1 MTKGNSS
8 KWMVLCALLLVG
20 WSTTA
25 RAAEGHDFSVY
36 ARAVEFC
43 RGAVHRP
50 MAVDLDRRV
59 LCLDGDLTLE
69 LDLKLAGELEPN
81 GLFVVRSRGGYIN
94 RAAELAEALSDRNA
108 SVVVYDYCFS
118 ACASYL
124 AMATPKTFVMKDTV
138 LAWHHPPDL
147 RRCPLLVPS
156 LDGGPERLENA
167 PCPDAPRDFHEDED
181 KRISYNRSF
190 YRGRADPAFEDP
202 PESRIIR
209 KRLAALYRGT
219 GRYPD
224 VLWTWNP
231 RYYRVLKTQ
240 IVYEAY
246 PESQS
251 EIDALMSKFHF
262 GRVLYDP

>member
-1 MTKGNSS
+1 
-8 KWMVLCALLLVG
+8 MVLCALLLAG
-20 WSTTA
+20 GSATA
-25 RAAEGHDFSVY
+25 RAAEIHDFSVY

-50 MAVDLDRRV
+50 IAIDLDRRV
-59 LCLDGDLTLE
+59 LCLDGDLTPE
-69 LDLKLAGELEPN
+69 LDLRLAGELEPN

-94 RAAELAEALSDRNA
+94 PAAELAEALSNRNA
-108 SVVVYDYCFS
+108 TVVAYDYCVS

-138 LAWHHPPDL
+138 VAWHHPTDL

-156 LDGGPERLENA
+156 LDGGLERLENA
-167 PCPDAPRDFHEDED
+167 PCPDAPRDFNEDEE
-181 KRISYNRSF
+181 KRVAYNRTF
-190 YRGRADPAFEDP
+190 YRERADPAFEDP

-231 RYYRVLKTQ
+231 RYYGVLKTQ

-251 EIDALMSKFHF
+251 EVDALTSKFHF
-262 GRVLYDP
+262 VRRVLYDP

>member
-108 SVVVYDYCFS
+108 TVVVYDYCFS

-138 LAWHHPPDL
+138 LAWHHPPIYGGARCWCPRSMVGRSVWKM
-147 RRCPLLVPS
+147 RRAPMRPVTSTKTKTSAFPTTVVSTAKGQIRPSKILLKA
-156 LDGGPERLENA
+156 G
-167 PCPDAPRDFHEDED
+167 
-181 KRISYNRSF
+181 SF
-190 YRGRADPAFEDP
+190 ARG
-202 PESRIIR
+202 
-209 KRLAALYRGT
+209 
-219 GRYPD
+219 
-224 VLWTWNP
+224 
-231 RYYRVLKTQ
+231 
-240 IVYEAY
+240 
-246 PESQS
+246 
-251 EIDALMSKFHF
+251 
-262 GRVLYDP
+262 